1 MAARKSEPANPT
13 AGARLV
19 AELSKD
25 DDPFAIRLLI
35 DEAAQVAD
43 FLERL
48 RPVLNGE
55 RNAWL
60 EVKLPA
66 KTVEV
71 VVTNPLVQ
79 YRQLSEHLRKLMV
92 TIHNQRASIP
102 EDPDD
107 NGDDPTRV

>member
-1 MAARKSEPANPT
+1 MTARKSTTST
-13 AGARLV
+13 AGERLLT
-19 AELSKD
+19 ELAKD

-60 EVKLPA
+60 ELKLPA

-71 VVTNPLVQ
+71 VVTNPLIQ

-102 EDPDD
+102 GDPDD
-107 NGDDPTRV
+107 GDDPTAV

>member
-1 MAARKSEPANPT
+1 MVARKST
-13 AGARLV
+13 AATPSAGERLV
-19 AELSKD
+19 AELAKD
-25 DDPFAIRLLI
+25 DDPFAITLLI
-35 DEAAQVAD
+35 EEAAQVAN

-55 RNAWL
+55 RTAWL

-92 TIHNQRASIP
+92 TIHSQRASIP
-102 EDPDD
+102 GDPDD
-107 NGDDPTRV
+107 GDDPTAV